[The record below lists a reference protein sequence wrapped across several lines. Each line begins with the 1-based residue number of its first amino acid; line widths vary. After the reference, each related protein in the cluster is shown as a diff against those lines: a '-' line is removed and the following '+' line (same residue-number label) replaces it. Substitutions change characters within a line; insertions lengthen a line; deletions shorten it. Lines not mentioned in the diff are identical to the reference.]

1 MQLPMAVC
9 TSITGSHWS
18 QLQFLCRLIHRQQTA
33 HYSFLCR
40 LIHRQQTAHYSFFF
54 CRLIHR
60 QQTAHYSFPRR
71 LADRQPRSHCPLFSG
86 LLLCSNRWGYYFNLP
101 AVTRRTNQCFFILLI
116 LKIRRRLYRGIKRG
130 QFCWSRTLSLRAALE
145 CGYKTERGI
154 LLAGGKRLIK
164 DRSRS
169 GQFLQVLKGPPVIK
183 RVLQFLYWFKG
194 AEFLYWFKGAQFF
207 YWFKGDEF
215 LCCCKGAEFFYWWSW
230 ISLLV

>member
-101 AVTRRTNQCFFILLI
+101 AVTRRTNQCFLFYFINT
-116 LKIRRRLYRGIKRG
+116 
-130 QFCWSRTLSLRAALE
+130 QNPPSALSGNKAWA
-145 CGYKTERGI
+145 
-154 LLAGGKRLIK
+154 
-164 DRSRS
+164 
-169 GQFLQVLKGPPVIK
+169 V
-183 RVLQFLYWFKG
+183 
-194 AEFLYWFKGAQFF
+194 
-207 YWFKGDEF
+207 
-215 LCCCKGAEFFYWWSW
+215 
-230 ISLLV
+230 LLVEDTELEGGFGVWI